1 MRFIVSA
8 ATALLLA
15 ACASTPTPAPV
26 APTPAVVEPPE
37 RGDLIGMDSGQLTA
51 RFGQPQLRVVEGDG
65 LKLQYRSDACVL
77 DAYLY
82 PPAGGLGTARV
93 THVDTRRPD
102 GRDVSQMD
110 CLSSLDARP

>member
-1 MRFIVSA
+1 MRLIIP
-8 ATALLLA
+8 ATAALLLA

-26 APTPAVVEPPE
+26 APTPVVVEPPE
-37 RGDLIGMDSGQLTA
+37 RGDLIGMNASELTA

-82 PPAGGLGTARV
+82 PPASGSRTPRV

-102 GRDVSQMD
+102 GRDLGQEG
-110 CLSSLDARP
+110 CLAALDARP

>member
-37 RGDLIGMDSGQLTA
+37 RGDLIGLNASDLTA
-51 RFGQPQLRVVEGDG
+51 RLGQPRLQVREGDG
-65 LKLQYRSDACVL
+65 TKLQYRSDACVL

-82 PPAGGLGTARV
+82 PPAGGSGPARV